1 MNKELA
7 KTIGT
12 AARQARK
19 SLHLTQEDAAE
30 RIDVSVE
37 FYARIERGTSL
48 PSILTFARVV
58 AALGVSADALLG
70 RPMSFVSANAVWAAP
85 TPADS
90 PEIRRLL
97 RRLRKAEPSALRVVN
112 MLLKELERVPA
123 SNEQVITSAARPSK
137 EPASAARPAEPKQ
150 LMLPATA
157 PVTDDGESQPE
168 PASQPAM
175 AVAQ

>member
-7 KTIGT
+7 KSIGT

-19 SLHLTQEDAAE
+19 ALHLTQEDAAE

-70 RPMSFVSANAVWAAP
+70 RPASIVSANASWAAP
-85 TPADS
+85 TPSDS

-97 RRLRKAEPSALRVVN
+97 RRLRKAEPSALRLVN
-112 MLLKELERVPA
+112 MLLKELERAPV
-123 SNEQVITSAARPSK
+123 SNEQVITSAAAPSK
-137 EPASAARPAEPKQ
+137 SSSTEPLAEPKQ
-150 LMLPATA
+150 LTLPATA
-157 PVTDDGESQPE
+157 PAADDSESRADA
-168 PASQPAM
+168 ASQQAI
-175 AVAQ
+175 AVAR